1 MIKNLIDELTK
12 NQLCLIK
19 DYKDCDG
26 YIRTRVFT
34 DTTMRKLGLT
44 QRGFDVIALALDRY
58 SKEESDIFRKSY
70 EIKSIKTEY
79 RNIEMY
85 SILPYLQR
93 LAYLDRLE
101 EIINYIA
108 MALKAIDNDIAE
120 VSKSDS
126 RRLQA
131 ELNDYSNINWDK
143 YVNLGSTVE
152 QNYIDSLANHLVRIR
167 EIDYT
172 KKLIED
178 SRKQEVTDR
187 YIIALVSAIITFGIM
202 YIHYT
207 LK

>member
-1 MIKNLIDELTK
+1 
-12 NQLCLIK
+12 
-19 DYKDCDG
+19 
-26 YIRTRVFT
+26 
-34 DTTMRKLGLT
+34 
-44 QRGFDVIALALDRY
+44 
-58 SKEESDIFRKSY
+58 
-70 EIKSIKTEY
+70 
-79 RNIEMY
+79 MY

-101 EIINYIA
+101 EVINYIA
-108 MALKAIDNDIAE
+108 MALKAIDNNIAE

-178 SRKQEVTDR
+178 SRKQEVTDK

-202 YIHYT
+202 YMHYNII
-207 LK
+207 

>member
-1 MIKNLIDELTK
+1 
-12 NQLCLIK
+12 
-19 DYKDCDG
+19 
-26 YIRTRVFT
+26 
-34 DTTMRKLGLT
+34 
-44 QRGFDVIALALDRY
+44 
-58 SKEESDIFRKSY
+58 
-70 EIKSIKTEY
+70 
-79 RNIEMY
+79 
-85 SILPYLQR
+85 
-93 LAYLDRLE
+93 
-101 EIINYIA
+101 
-108 MALKAIDNDIAE
+108 MALKAIDNNIVE

-187 YIIALVSAIITFGIM
+187 YIIALVSVIITFGIM
-202 YIHYT
+202 YMHYNII
-207 LK
+207 

>member
-1 MIKNLIDELTK
+1 
-12 NQLCLIK
+12 
-19 DYKDCDG
+19 
-26 YIRTRVFT
+26 
-34 DTTMRKLGLT
+34 
-44 QRGFDVIALALDRY
+44 
-58 SKEESDIFRKSY
+58 
-70 EIKSIKTEY
+70 
-79 RNIEMY
+79 
-85 SILPYLQR
+85 
-93 LAYLDRLE
+93 
-101 EIINYIA
+101 
-108 MALKAIDNDIAE
+108 MALKAIDNNIAE

-187 YIIALVSAIITFGIM
+187 YIIALVSVIITFGIM
-202 YIHYT
+202 YMHYNII
-207 LK
+207 